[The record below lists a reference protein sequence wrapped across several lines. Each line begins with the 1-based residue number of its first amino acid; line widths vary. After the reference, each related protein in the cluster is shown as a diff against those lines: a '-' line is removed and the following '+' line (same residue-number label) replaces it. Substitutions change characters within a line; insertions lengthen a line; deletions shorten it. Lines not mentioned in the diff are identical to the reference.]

1 MVEIVE
7 EVVEFEKVM
16 EVERAGE
23 GAEEEG
29 ASEEG
34 AGECGRNG
42 VSVCGSLDAFVKA
55 YRFGTTMVAGER
67 TRPTRQ
73 TGTLHDSCGV
83 PGPCAPCSGA
93 FDIRALRTA

>member
-1 MVEIVE
+1 MWE
-7 EVVEFEKVM
+7 E
-16 EVERAGE
+16 R
-23 GAEEEG
+23 
-29 ASEEG
+29 
-34 AGECGRNG
+34 GECVWESRRVRKGLPIWHHDMA
-42 VSVCGSLDAFVKA
+42 GSWW
-55 YRFGTTMVAGER
+55 VAGER